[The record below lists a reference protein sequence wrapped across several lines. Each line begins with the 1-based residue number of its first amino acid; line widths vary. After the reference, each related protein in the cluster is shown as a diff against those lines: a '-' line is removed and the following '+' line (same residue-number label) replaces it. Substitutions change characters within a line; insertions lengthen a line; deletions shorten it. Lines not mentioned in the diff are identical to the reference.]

1 MCGKN
6 GCFFYR
12 NFTGFPKYDSGIEIP
27 EPVAQIMVNDYGCDF
42 SSSCL
47 ATADHIIYVCGGA
60 LWHQDDA
67 KSKTFFYKILVTAC
81 MLLRIC
87 ATTILPFIL
96 PEHFHSRSIL
106 IRLIRTSFVQTKKS
120 WILFTG
126 CNNLR
131 KDGIAYFYVS

>member
-1 MCGKN
+1 MAKEINTIGVL
-6 GCFFYR
+6 
-12 NFTGFPKYDSGIEIP
+12 TSG
-27 EPVAQIMVNDYGCDF
+27 G
-42 SSSCL
+42 
-47 ATADHIIYVCGGA
+47 
-60 LWHQDDA
+60 
-67 KSKTFFYKILVTAC
+67 VTAC